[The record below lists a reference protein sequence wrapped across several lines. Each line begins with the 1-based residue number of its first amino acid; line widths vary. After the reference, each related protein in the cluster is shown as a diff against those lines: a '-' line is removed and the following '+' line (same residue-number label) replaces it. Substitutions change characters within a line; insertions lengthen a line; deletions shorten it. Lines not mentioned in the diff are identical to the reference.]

1 VKVVCAW
8 RGLEI
13 GAGDSYWSSG
23 GSDRW
28 CKPVMVGASKL
39 PTVKLLL
46 LVAEPAGAVT
56 AMGPVVAPAGTV
68 EIIVV
73 AVAET
78 IAAVNPLN
86 ATVF

>member
-1 VKVVCAW
+1 
-8 RGLEI
+8 
-13 GAGDSYWSSG
+13 
-23 GSDRW
+23 
-28 CKPVMVGASKL
+28 MVGASKL